1 MKGVIILGVKIE
13 ILKIIDNGFPVF
25 VEAVL
30 VDCNGVKHY
39 FHDKLSVFSLDCE
52 IKIPCIGEM
61 RCQIVLRGQNI
72 LVIDTSSPDDIV
84 STKGEYKFEVYQNQF
99 SEKY

>member
-1 MKGVIILGVKIE
+1 MLGMKVE
-13 ILKIIDNGFPVF
+13 ILKIINNGFSVF

-30 VDCNGVKHY
+30 VDCNDVKHY
-39 FHDKLSVFSLDCE
+39 FHNKLSVFSLDCE

-61 RCQIVLRGQNI
+61 RCQIVLREQNI

-84 STKGEYKFEVYQNQF
+84 STKGEYKFKVYQNHLC
-99 SEKY
+99 EKH

>member
-1 MKGVIILGVKIE
+1 MLGVKVE

-39 FHDKLSVFSLDCE
+39 FHDKLSVFSLDYE
-52 IKIPCIGEM
+52 IKIPCIEEM

-84 STKGEYKFEVYQNQF
+84 STKGDYRFEVYQNQL

>member
-1 MKGVIILGVKIE
+1 MLGVKIE

>member
-1 MKGVIILGVKIE
+1 MLRVKVE

-61 RCQIVLRGQNI
+61 RC
-72 LVIDTSSPDDIV
+72 
-84 STKGEYKFEVYQNQF
+84 
-99 SEKY
+99 